1 MGPRPVPPKRADR
14 KPLIDFAQLDRGEI
28 IAVVGGALLAIS
40 LFLSWY
46 SLGNQH
52 AMLNSCHGPNSSCT
66 AWNALTVLRILL
78 LAAAIAPAIL
88 AWIIVRG
95 HALSWPR
102 GELTAVIALAALTFT
117 IFRGLIDK
125 PGAPSGQIG
134 IDYGWFVALVGGLLI
149 LTGSIWRSRE
159 SAARRKPPG
168 VL

>member
-1 MGPRPVPPKRADR
+1 M
-14 KPLIDFAQLDRGEI
+14 DFKQLDRGEI
-28 IAVVGGALLAIS
+28 IATVGGTLLAIS
-40 LFLSWY
+40 IFLAWF
-46 SLGNQH
+46 SLGNVH
-52 AMLNSCHGPNSSCT
+52 ATLNSCHGPHHSCS
-66 AWNALTVLRILL
+66 AWHALTVLRFLL

-102 GELTAVIALAALTFT
+102 GELTAITALAALTFI
-117 IFRGLIDK
+117 IFRGVIDK
-125 PGAPSGQIG
+125 PGSPSGEISV
-134 IDYGWFVALVGGLLI
+134 DYGWWVALVGGLLI